1 MMKLKFKLTLLLLTL
16 CTLAHAEEHLVLYN
30 SDGTKIEFAL
40 STNPVITLQDGTLL
54 VKSTATEFSIAI
66 ENVQNFVLYDNT
78 TDINIIEESE
88 AKPFISDGHVVFSQ
102 LKAGSKV
109 YVYSTNGQQL
119 LSFTADNSG
128 RIDIFISSLPKGI
141 CILRSP
147 TNSIKITN

>member
-16 CTLAHAEEHLVLYN
+16 CTLAHAEEYLVLYN

-66 ENVQNFVLYDNT
+66 ENVQKYVLYDNT

-88 AKPFISDGHVVFSQ
+88 AKCVSSQ
-102 LKAGSKV
+102 IES
-109 YVYSTNGQQL
+109 NG
-119 LSFTADNSG
+119 NSIVLIR
-128 RIDIFISSLPKGI
+128 RIITSSSLV
-141 CILRSP
+141 SAT
-147 TNSIKITN
+147 TNPV